1 MTHYFKKGNSFNV
14 ESDDAQEIL
23 ATLPAGIYLVKKNV
37 TTGRLFLE
45 TTEDFSLPEKVY
57 GNPTQRIARIKS
69 TFYSRSR
76 STGVLLAGDKGSGKT
91 LLSKALS
98 ISLMKDGVPTIVI
111 NEALCGQEFN
121 NLIAN
126 INQPALVIFD
136 EFDKVYD
143 EDDQQELLTLLDG
156 TVETKKLFV
165 LTTNS
170 GYIDPHMLNRPGRIY
185 YKFVYEGIGEDFIR
199 EYLEDRL
206 LNKQH
211 VENFVRFANNF
222 SSFTFDMMQAVV
234 EEMNRYDESV
244 ETVMQYLNV
253 DISNEDLS
261 YEVNV
266 LYDGKPISNNYSP
279 KVLSQNP
286 LLSRSTPNINIY
298 FNDARTLTS
307 EDSENF
313 PKIELSKETFTKM
326 GKSGA
331 MFFEFDYGEKKVTV
345 VVEQL
350 KPVKFDYS
358 AL

>member
-1 MTHYFKKGNSFNV
+1 MTHYFKNGNVFNV
-14 ESDDAQEIL
+14 EPDDAQEIL
-23 ATLPAGIYLVKKNV
+23 TALPAGTYVVKKNAM
-37 TTGRLFLE
+37 TGRLFLQ
-45 TTEDFSLPEKVY
+45 TTEDFSLPAKVY
-57 GNPTQRIARIKS
+57 GSPTQRIARIKS

-98 ISLMKDGVPTIVI
+98 IDLMKDGVPTIVI
-111 NEALCGQEFN
+111 NEAWCGQEFN

-143 EDDQQELLTLLDG
+143 GDDQEDLLTLLDG

-170 GYIDPHMLNRPGRIY
+170 GYVDPHLLNRPGRIY
-185 YKFVYEGIGEDFIR
+185 YKFSYEGIDEDFIR
-199 EYLEDRL
+199 EYLEDCL

-211 VENFVRFANNF
+211 IENFVSIANNF

-244 ETVMQYLNV
+244 ETAMQYLNV
-253 DISNEDLS
+253 DISNEDYS
-261 YEVNV
+261 YAVDV
-266 LYDGKPISNNYSP
+266 LYDGKPISNTYYPVVVSE
-279 KVLSQNP
+279 NP
-286 LLSRSTPNINIY
+286 LLSRSKTSIDIY
-298 FNDARTLTS
+298 YSDTKTLTS
-307 EDSENF
+307 KEGEDFPELQLSRENF
-313 PKIELSKETFTKM
+313 VKI

-331 MFFEFDYGEKKVTV
+331 MLFEFDHGKKKVTV
-345 VVEQL
+345 VVEKL
-350 KPVKFDYS
+350 KPLKFNYN